1 VVEPYDIMIMVIFC
15 YCLMSVDMDSYAW
28 FSCLILGRE
37 SPWLPS
43 KLSLAMLLWHL
54 LVFQLLIGHA
64 LCGEMLDDSPSSP
77 SASGAWSFSLVY
89 LEHMANGLFR
99 SLLLNKQIS
108 YDLCLG

>member
-1 VVEPYDIMIMVIFC
+1 
-15 YCLMSVDMDSYAW
+15 
-28 FSCLILGRE
+28 
-37 SPWLPS
+37 
-43 KLSLAMLLWHL
+43 MLLWHL

-108 YDLCLG
+108 YGLCLG